1 MCRLRFLTGRSG
13 YLDRKNNNTI
23 DYFNAYRHYYRRFC
37 EASQQNEKRIGE
49 TIAILGT
56 VVLGNKMTKRSRA
69 SISSCAIIVLKC
81 EGDSCSHPP
90 MVVMDEVED
99 YLEEANVFTKFPQL
113 T

>member
-1 MCRLRFLTGRSG
+1 MCRLRFLTGSSD
-13 YLDRKNNNTI
+13 YLDRKNNNNI
-23 DYFNAYRHYYRRFC
+23 DHFNVYRHYYRRFC

-56 VVLGNKMTKRSRA
+56 VVLGKMTRRSRA
-69 SISSCAIIVLKC
+69 SISSCVIIVLKC

-90 MVVMDEVED
+90 MVVMDEVEV
-99 YLEEANVFTKFPQL
+99 YLEEAYVFTKFPQL